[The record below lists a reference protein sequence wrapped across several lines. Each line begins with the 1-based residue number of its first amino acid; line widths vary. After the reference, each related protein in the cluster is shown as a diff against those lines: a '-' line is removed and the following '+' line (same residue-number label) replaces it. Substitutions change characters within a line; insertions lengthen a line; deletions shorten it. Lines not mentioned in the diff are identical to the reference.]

1 MRFGIDYD
9 GTIADTNRVKS
20 QWIKENMGLDVAPWR
35 CDRTLCEPVIGSEKY
50 SEMARAVYGE
60 KETLKAPEIDG
71 VREALHALK
80 ALGDIFVVT
89 ARREETLPWVA
100 AWLTEHG
107 LRGYLDRLILSEGE
121 PKLGLCLNHNVD
133 VLIDDDQRHV
143 FESDSP
149 NVLKI
154 LFKNGMTESLS
165 VPEYVTLCRNWS
177 EVVTLVKGWIPNG
190 YVQL

>member
-9 GTIADTNRVKS
+9 GTIADTNRMKS

-35 CDRTLCEPVIGSEKY
+35 CDRTLCDPIIGTEKY
-50 SEMARAVYGE
+50 SEMARSVYGE
-60 KETLKAPEIDG
+60 KETLKTPEIHG
-71 VREALHALK
+71 VTQALRDLK
-80 ALGDIFVVT
+80 GFGDVFVIT
-89 ARREETLPWVA
+89 ARAKETLPWVN

-107 LRGYLDRLILSEGE
+107 IRGHIAGLIPSSGQ
-121 PKLGLCLNHNVD
+121 PKLGLCRKHKID

-143 FESDSP
+143 FESDAP
-149 NVLKI
+149 HIRKI
-154 LFKNGMTESLS
+154 LFKNGMTESHS

-190 YVQL
+190 NVQL